1 MILKPGMDQGQFDD
15 FVSKIDTKH
24 ETIGITDK
32 GLAQRL
38 AKLYS
43 DIYCDTNTGARLFG
57 MYKGLVNCNRTSTD
71 EEFKYFID
79 TQISFNRFVIH
90 SVFVNTLCCLRR
102 VTDKDN
108 KRNKTQSITRLRN
121 IVEREI
127 RDQIPNNCKVSGWFK
142 CLEKQHTI
150 IVNEMKPLLT
160 YIDKRIS
167 HFERNWESKMK
178 TSTIRDIGNIY
189 HRIDQYNNTFR
200 MFYEPIRS
208 RSTIFI
214 SNGEDDA
221 SRFIRKFHSSEQ
233 LDDLKTAILELLW
246 TYKSQPEQ
254 ARQIDDLKTAILKL
268 L

>member
-1 MILKPGMDQGQFDD
+1 MIIKFGMDQKQFND
-15 FVSKIDTKH
+15 FVSKVDTKH
-24 ETIGITDK
+24 ETIGIADK
-32 GLAQRL
+32 GLVQRL
-38 AKLYS
+38 AKLYY
-43 DIYCDTNTGARLFG
+43 DISYDAYNGAYLFG

-71 EEFKYFID
+71 EEFKYFIG
-79 TQISFNRFVIH
+79 TQISFNQFLTH

-102 VTDKDN
+102 ITDKDN

-127 RDQIPNNCKVSGWFK
+127 RDQIPNNCKVAGWFK
-142 CLEKQHTI
+142 CLEKQHKT
-150 IVNEMKPLLT
+150 IVNEMEPLST

-200 MFYEPIRS
+200 IFYEPNRS
-208 RSTIFI
+208 QSTTFI
-214 SNGEDDA
+214 SNGEADA
-221 SRFIRKFHSSEQ
+221 ARFIRTFYSSKH
-233 LDDLKTAILELLW
+233 LDDLRTEIFELLY
-246 TYKSQPEQ
+246 TYKFPPEQ

>member
-1 MILKPGMDQGQFDD
+1 MILKSEMDQDQFDD

-24 ETIGITDK
+24 KTIGITDK

-38 AKLYS
+38 AKLYF

-71 EEFKYFID
+71 EEFECFIG
-79 TQISFNRFVIH
+79 TQISFNQFVIH
-90 SVFVNTLCCLRR
+90 SVFVSTLCCLRR
-102 VTDKDN
+102 ITDKD
-108 KRNKTQSITRLRN
+108 NKTQSITRLKN
-121 IVEREI
+121 TVEREI
-127 RDQIPNNCKVSGWFK
+127 RDRILNNSKVKAWFN
-142 CLEKQHTI
+142 CLEQQHETI
-150 IVNEMKPLLT
+150 LNEMKPLLT

-189 HRIDQYNNTFR
+189 HRIEQYTNTFG
-200 MFYEPIRS
+200 MFYEPIPS

-214 SNGEDDA
+214 SNGENDA
-221 SRFIRKFHSSEQ
+221 ARFIKTFHSSKR
-233 LDDLKTAILELLW
+233 LDDLRMAIFEYIF
-246 TYKSQPEQ
+246 TYESQPEQ
-254 ARQIDDLKTAILKL
+254 ARQIDDLKAEILKL

>member
-1 MILKPGMDQGQFDD
+1 MIIKSEMDQDQFDD

-24 ETIGITDK
+24 ETIGIADK

-38 AKLYS
+38 AKLYC
-43 DIYCDTNTGARLFG
+43 DIYCDTNDGAYTFG

-71 EEFKYFID
+71 EAFEYFSG
-79 TQISFNRFVIH
+79 TQISFNRRVIH

-102 VTDKDN
+102 ITDKN
-108 KRNKTQSITRLRN
+108 NKTQSITGLKTK
-121 IVEREI
+121 VEREI
-127 RDQIPNNCKVSGWFK
+127 RDQIPNNCKVSGWFT

-189 HRIDQYNNTFR
+189 HRIDRYTNTFR
-200 MFYEPIRS
+200 MFYEPIPS
-208 RSTIFI
+208 QSTTFI
-214 SNGEDDA
+214 SNGEADA
-221 SRFIRKFHSSEQ
+221 ARFIRTFHSSER
-233 LDDLKTAILELLW
+233 LDNLRTEIFELLC
-246 TYKSQPEQ
+246 TYESQPEQ
-254 ARQIDDLKTAILKL
+254 ARQIDDLKTEILKL

>member
-1 MILKPGMDQGQFDD
+1 MIIKFGMDQDQFDG

-24 ETIGITDK
+24 ETIGIIYK

-38 AKLYS
+38 AKLYYNIS
-43 DIYCDTNTGARLFG
+43 YDANNGAYLFG

-71 EEFKYFID
+71 EAFKYFIG
-79 TQISFNRFVIH
+79 TQISFNRFVTH
-90 SVFVNTLCCLRR
+90 SVFVSTLCCLRR
-102 VTDKDN
+102 ITDKD
-108 KRNKTQSITRLRN
+108 NKTQSITGLKTK
-121 IVEREI
+121 VEREI
-127 RDQIPNNCKVSGWFK
+127 RDRIPNNSEVGAWFDS
-142 CLEKQHTI
+142 LEQQHII

-200 MFYEPIRS
+200 MFYEPAYS
-208 RSTIFI
+208 PSTILI

-221 SRFIRKFHSSEQ
+221 ARFIRTFYSSNR
-233 LDDLKTAILELLW
+233 LDDLRTEIFELLY
-246 TYKSQPEQ
+246 TYESQPGQ
-254 ARQIDDLKTAILKL
+254 VCQIDDLRTEILKRL
-268 L
+268 

>member
-1 MILKPGMDQGQFDD
+1 MILKPDMDQGQFDD
-15 FVSKIDTKH
+15 FVSKINTKH

-43 DIYCDTNTGARLFG
+43 DIYCDTNTGARLLG

-71 EEFKYFID
+71 EEFKYFIN

-102 VTDKDN
+102 ITDKDN
-108 KRNKTQSITRLRN
+108 RKNKTQSIMRLKN
-121 IVEREI
+121 TVEREM
-127 RDQIPNNCKVSGWFK
+127 RDRIPNNSEVAAWFDS
-142 CLEKQHTI
+142 LEQQHTI

-160 YIDKRIS
+160 YINKRIS

-189 HRIDQYNNTFR
+189 YLINQYNNTFR
-200 MFYEPIRS
+200 MFYEPITS
-208 RSTIFI
+208 QSTTFI
-214 SNGEDDA
+214 SNGEADA
-221 SRFIRKFHSSEQ
+221 ARFIRTFHSSER
-233 LDDLKTAILELLW
+233 LDNLRTAIFELLY
-246 TYKSQPEQ
+246 TYKSQPGQ
-254 ARQIDDLKTAILKL
+254 VCQIDDLKTEILKL

>member
-38 AKLYS
+38 AKLYC
-43 DIYCDTNTGARLFG
+43 DVYCDVNDGAYTFG

-71 EEFKYFID
+71 KAFEYFSG
-79 TQISFNRFVIH
+79 TQISFNRRVIH

-102 VTDKDN
+102 ITDKDN

-127 RDQIPNNCKVSGWFK
+127 RARIPNNSEVAGWFG
-142 CLEKQHTI
+142 CLKKQHKI
-150 IVNEMKPLLT
+150 IICKMKPLLT

-189 HRIDQYNNTFR
+189 NLIDQYNNTFR
-200 MFYEPIRS
+200 MFYEPNRS
-208 RSTIFI
+208 SSTKFI
-214 SNGEDDA
+214 SDGEDDA
-221 SRFIRKFHSSEQ
+221 ARFIRIFHSSEY
-233 LDDLKTAILELLW
+233 LDDLKTAILELLC
-246 TYKSQPEQ
+246 TYESKPEQ
-254 ARQIDDLKTAILKL
+254 ARQIDDLKTEILKL

>member
-1 MILKPGMDQGQFDD
+1 MIIKPNMSQEQFDML
-15 FVSKIDTKH
+15 VSNIDTKH

-71 EEFKYFID
+71 EVFKYFID
-79 TQISFNRFVIH
+79 TQISFNRFVTH
-90 SVFVNTLCCLRR
+90 SVFVSTLCCLRR
-102 VTDKDN
+102 ITDKDN
-108 KRNKTQSITRLRN
+108 ETQSITRLKTK
-121 IVEREI
+121 VEREI
-127 RDQIPNNCKVSGWFK
+127 RDRIPNNSEVVAWFD

-150 IVNEMKPLLT
+150 IIDEMEPLLT

-167 HFERNWESKMK
+167 HFDRNWESKMK
-178 TSTIRDIGNIY
+178 TGTIRDIGNIY
-189 HRIDQYNNTFR
+189 HLIDQYNNTFR
-200 MFYEPIRS
+200 MFYEPIYS
-208 RSTIFI
+208 PSTILI
-214 SNGEDDA
+214 SNGEADA
-221 SRFIRKFHSSEQ
+221 ARFIRTFYNSKR
-233 LDDLKTAILELLW
+233 LDDLRTEIFEVLYTSKFP
-246 TYKSQPEQ
+246 PEQ

>member
-1 MILKPGMDQGQFDD
+1 MSQEQFDML
-15 FVSKIDTKH
+15 VSNIDTKH
-24 ETIGITDK
+24 ETIGVTDK

-43 DIYCDTNTGARLFG
+43 DIYCDTNIGARLFG

-102 VTDKDN
+102 ITDKDN
-108 KRNKTQSITRLRN
+108 KRNETQSITRLRN

-127 RDQIPNNCKVSGWFK
+127 RDRIPNNCKVLDWFK
-142 CLEKQHTI
+142 CLKKQHKN
-150 IVNEMKPLLT
+150 IVKKMKPLLT

-167 HFERNWESKMK
+167 HFEGNWEFKME

-189 HRIDQYNNTFR
+189 HLIDQYNNTFR
-200 MFYEPIRS
+200 MFYEPIYS
-208 RSTIFI
+208 PSTSLI

-221 SRFIRKFHSSEQ
+221 ARFIRTFHSSKR
-233 LDDLKTAILELLW
+233 LDDLRTGIFELLY
-246 TYKSQPEQ
+246 TYKSQPGQ
-254 ARQIDDLKTAILKL
+254 AGQIDDLKTEILKL
-268 L
+268 LREL

>member
-24 ETIGITDK
+24 ETIGITEK

-71 EEFKYFID
+71 EEFKYFIG
-79 TQISFNRFVIH
+79 TQISFNQFLTH
-90 SVFVNTLCCLRR
+90 SVFVSTLCCLRR
-102 VTDKDN
+102 IADKN
-108 KRNKTQSITRLRN
+108 KKTQSITGLKTK
-121 IVEREI
+121 VEREI
-127 RDQIPNNCKVSGWFK
+127 RDRIPDNSEVKAWFN
-142 CLEKQHTI
+142 CLEKQHTC
-150 IVNEMKPLLT
+150 IVKEMKPLLI

-189 HRIDQYNNTFR
+189 HRIDQYTNTFR
-200 MFYEPIRS
+200 MFYEPNRS
-208 RSTIFI
+208 QSTKLI
-214 SNGEDDA
+214 SDGEDDTA
-221 SRFIRKFHSSEQ
+221 RFIRIFYTSKR
-233 LDDLKTAILELLW
+233 LDDLKTEILELLC
-246 TYKSQPEQ
+246 TYEFQPGPGQ
-254 ARQIDDLKTAILKL
+254 ARQIDDLKMEVLKL

>member
-1 MILKPGMDQGQFDD
+1 MDQGQFDD

-38 AKLYS
+38 AKLYF

-71 EEFKYFID
+71 EAFKYFIS
-79 TQISFNRFVIH
+79 TQIPFNQSVIH
-90 SVFVNTLCCLRR
+90 SVFVSTLCCLRR
-102 VTDKDN
+102 ITDKD
-108 KRNKTQSITRLRN
+108 NKTQSITGLKTK
-121 IVEREI
+121 VEREI
-127 RDQIPNNCKVSGWFK
+127 RDRIPNNSAVKAWFN
-142 CLEKQHTI
+142 CLEQQHETI
-150 IVNEMKPLLT
+150 LNEMKPLLT

-189 HRIDQYNNTFR
+189 HRIEQYTNTFG
-200 MFYEPIRS
+200 MFYEPIPS
-208 RSTIFI
+208 RSTTSI

-221 SRFIRKFHSSEQ
+221 ERFIRTFYSSKR
-233 LDDLKTAILELLW
+233 LDDLRTEIFELLY
-246 TYKSQPEQ
+246 TYESQPEQ
-254 ARQIDDLKTAILKL
+254 ARQIDDLKAEILKL